1 MTGEHQKGYQWRDNP
16 RSMEKKRRAKE
27 RHFGLDE
34 NKAGGSIPVEFWVKK
49 ENLNSPFGIV
59 ANNTAGKFRV
69 FYQSQEL
76 NCLLDPHLPTSLAYQ
91 IVVGDRALILTE
103 QDHCYIT
110 NLAERKTVLSRIR
123 RDSTRF
129 GSPKPEDE
137 QIIAANIDAA
147 VIVASVRNP
156 PIKPSFIDRYLVLI
170 QRNGIEPIIVF
181 NKSDLGTE
189 GKDLELYYHSLGLR
203 VVRTSTQSGSGINEL
218 KNIIK
223 GKTIVFVGQSGV
235 GKSSLVNS
243 VTGESLRKI
252 GQVGDRT
259 GRGHHITTDSEL
271 LVWNPH
277 SMIIDTPGIKS
288 LEVLEIPREQ
298 LQYYYSD
305 IGKIAE
311 ACKYSDCLHLQE
323 SEDTCAVKQA
333 VTRGIIPT
341 KRYQSYLRILEELQ

>member
-1 MTGEHQKGYQWRDNP
+1 
-16 RSMEKKRRAKE
+16 MEKKRRAKE

-34 NKAGGSIPVEFWVKK
+34 NKVSGNIPSEFLVKK

-59 ANNTAGKFRV
+59 TNNTAGKLRI
-69 FYQSQEL
+69 FYQDQEL
-76 NCLLDPHLPTSLAYQ
+76 NCILDPKLPNSLTHQ
-91 IVVGDRALILTE
+91 IVVGDRTLLKTE
-103 QDHCYIT
+103 QGQYYVT
-110 NLAERKTVLSRIR
+110 NLIERNTVLSRIR

-129 GSPKPEDE
+129 GPPRPEDE

-170 QRNGIEPIIVF
+170 QRNNIEPIIVF

-189 GKDLELYYHSLGLR
+189 GKDLELYYHSLGLK
-203 VVRTSTQSGSGINEL
+203 VVRTSTQSNSGINEL
-218 KNIIK
+218 KKIIK

-259 GRGHHITTDSEL
+259 GRGHHTTTDSEL
-271 LVWNPH
+271 LVWNPY

-288 LEVLEIPREQ
+288 LEVLEIPRQE
-298 LQYYYSD
+298 LQYYYPD
-305 IGKIAE
+305 ISEISG
-311 ACKYSDCLHLQE
+311 ACKYSDCLHLHE
-323 SEDTCAVKQA
+323 PENSCAVKQA
-333 VTRGIIPT
+333 VTKGIIPT
-341 KRYQSYLRILEELQ
+341 KRYQSYLRILEEL